1 MMEIYFGHE
10 DGWKSSPR
18 GFIRVEPHVW
28 LRAKGT
34 AGNLRKILKLSAES
48 DRWYGTET
56 LAEWENAVR
65 DNYQEDK
72 EIELRELPNAEP
84 AHTGRLRAAVHWRDE
99 HLRRE
104 EERFRRAKVHRG
116 KSHAERVQEIEERY
130 SRMLADEEKHYP
142 RELETIRKRAAR
154 RRELAAAQLDAVRS
168 FAEGIVR
175 DGLSVE
181 WIAHMQAYR
190 IYHAVFPAQTVAY
203 EDTLAAF
210 YERTV
215 V

>member
-10 DGWKSSPR
+10 DGWKSTPR
-18 GFIRVEPHVW
+18 GCIRIEPFAW
-28 LRAKGT
+28 LREKGSAGNFRKLLKLCVESDCDHGT
-34 AGNLRKILKLSAES
+34 A
-48 DRWYGTET
+48 T
-56 LAEWENAVR
+56 LPEWEDVIR
-65 DNYQEDK
+65 EKTQSS
-72 EIELRELPNAEP
+72 IEQAELTGAELE
-84 AHTGRLRAAVHWRDE
+84 HKGRLRAAAHWRDE

-104 EERFRRAKVHRG
+104 EERFRRAKIHRG
-116 KSHAERVQEIEERY
+116 KSHAERVQEIGERY
-130 SRMLADEEKHYP
+130 SRMLADEEKRYP

-154 RRELAAAQLDAVRS
+154 RRALAAAQMDAVRS
-168 FAEGIVR
+168 FAEKVAR
-175 DGLSVE
+175 DGLCVE

-190 IYHAVFPAQTVAY
+190 IYHAAFPAQTVAY